1 MNEFS
6 FPTFKEVA
14 GVLVRQV
21 VSNYMYQPA
30 DVVCI
35 SRIHADLMMAL
46 KAMYKFDV
54 TLDIKPDSFGMVF
67 DFNFIPE
74 RDMSGVP
81 VRVDF
86 SWG

>member
-1 MNEFS
+1 MTEFL

-14 GVLVRQV
+14 DVLVCQV

-30 DVVCI
+30 DTSCI
-35 SRIHADLMMAL
+35 ARIHADLMMAL
-46 KAMYKFDV
+46 KALYKFDV
-54 TLDIKPDSFGMVF
+54 TIDIKPDSFGMVF

-74 RDMSGVP
+74 HDMSGVP